1 MDKNIVG
8 FMNQGLCSKVA
19 ERLPHEKLQPGDTFQ
34 TEKEQ
39 NKPRD
44 ERHRYMK
51 LDGQYQKSNDQNR
64 GNSVIIAGPTDRG
77 KIVNVPS
84 DTPVLKE

>member
-1 MDKNIVG
+1 MARIPG
-8 FMNQGLCSKVA
+8 FMSGSYSNIA
-19 ERLPHEKLQPGDTFQ
+19 ERSPHAKLLPGDTFQ

-39 NKPRD
+39 SKPRD

-51 LDGQYQKSNDQNR
+51 LDGSYQKSDGKDQ
-64 GNSVIIAGPTDRG
+64 GNSVIIEGPTDRG
-77 KIVNVPS
+77 KVVHVPS